1 MPINRGEFEKGE
13 LDPGFVLEEFLRD
26 NPDYAYNVDE
36 LIVQM
41 ASKGIPLKEGDI
53 KSVLERL
60 ETDGRIKSNI
70 VRDKVYFIFRKPFS
84 SRSS

>member
-1 MPINRGEFEKGE
+1 MPVSRTEFEKGE
-13 LDPGFVLEEFLRD
+13 LDPGFVIEEFLRD

-41 ASKGIPLKEGDI
+41 ASKEIALKQGDM
-53 KSVLERL
+53 KSILEQL

-70 VRDKVYFIFRKPFS
+70 VRDKVYYIFSKPIS
-84 SRSS
+84 SRSP